1 MAYTSPKD
9 MWNVPGKSEA
19 DSSGIHVSHISRVPY
34 SPTRRV
40 SPLRD
45 DTLYR
50 PEERTQE
57 TQETREPIH
66 PRSWFYYR
74 APDIFE
80 STAGLPSTAD
90 MPEDRQHRRLVP
102 EADSRPPSFFWGEG
116 LFVFPLTLVYTVISY
131 TVLCGARS
139 DVRRALLEISGTEC
153 QVSPFSCQSRDFSRD
168 PARLETG
175 SIWQLYLS

>member
-34 SPTRRV
+34 YPTRRV

-139 DVRRALLEISGTEC
+139 FGGRYQRFLVPNVRCRLSLASRGIFRATQRALRL
-153 QVSPFSCQSRDFSRD
+153 
-168 PARLETG
+168 ARFG
-175 SIWQLYLS
+175 SYT